1 MAKWDDESKKVPIK
15 YTARDF
21 GSIRSDLVDYAKR
34 YYPDSFK
41 DFSDAS
47 FGAMMVDTV
56 AYVGDVLSFYLDYAV
71 NESFL
76 DTAVEFENVVKLSRQ
91 LGYKFRG
98 KPSTFGIITIY
109 VLCPANVTGL
119 GPDTA
124 YLPMALKGSQFLS
137 SAGDGF
143 ILTEDIDFANTKNE
157 VVVGR
162 VDENGT
168 PTHYVIR
175 AKGSIVSGRITSQR
189 INVGGFEKFRKLPL
203 CLLYTSD
210 AADE

>member
-21 GSIRSDLVDYAKR
+21 GSIRSDLVDYSKR

-76 DTAVEFENVVKLSRQ
+76 DTAVEFDNVVKLSRQ
-91 LGYKFRG
+91 LG
-98 KPSTFGIITIY
+98 
-109 VLCPANVTGL
+109 
-119 GPDTA
+119 
-124 YLPMALKGSQFLS
+124 
-137 SAGDGF
+137 
-143 ILTEDIDFANTKNE
+143 
-157 VVVGR
+157 
-162 VDENGT
+162 
-168 PTHYVIR
+168 
-175 AKGSIVSGRITSQR
+175 
-189 INVGGFEKFRKLPL
+189 
-203 CLLYTSD
+203 
-210 AADE
+210 

>member
-76 DTAVEFENVVKLSRQ
+76 DTAVEFDNVVKLSRQ

-98 KPSTFGIITIY
+98 KPSTFGILTLY

-119 GPDTA
+119 GPDT
-124 YLPMALKGSQFLS
+124 S
-137 SAGDGF
+137 
-143 ILTEDIDFANTKNE
+143 
-157 VVVGR
+157 
-162 VDENGT
+162 
-168 PTHYVIR
+168 
-175 AKGSIVSGRITSQR
+175 
-189 INVGGFEKFRKLPL
+189 
-203 CLLYTSD
+203 
-210 AADE
+210 